1 MNNTFANFTMSSSIN
16 DVKETFET
24 EKAIFDWFLK
34 APMWQQTFLLIVFLI
49 TVITFIGW
57 VIYQCIKCCREK
69 KIETRNHEEKRK
81 FNKEMQIKERLIELE
96 KKKLSSEEKK
106 LKYEYGKF
114 GV

>member
-81 FNKEMQIKERLIELE
+81 FNKELKRKNYPQ
-96 KKKLSSEEKK
+96 KKKSSNTNMENLGSKK
-106 LKYEYGKF
+106 QEH
-114 GV
+114 